1 MSTKKHTDG
10 PWEMHTDAHGRGL
23 IYAESRWLATTW
35 RANGEGND
43 APYLPSE
50 ANARLIAA
58 APEMLEALKISRG
71 NVASLNAAHPAIWG
85 EWLKVIDAAISKAEA
100 AQ

>member
-1 MSTKKHTDG
+1 MSTQKHTDG
-10 PWEMHTDAHGRGL
+10 PWKIHTDAHGRGL
-23 IYAESRWLATTW
+23 IYAEGRWLATTW

-50 ANARLIAA
+50 ANAHLIAA
-58 APEMLEALKISRG
+58 APDLLVALKQCVPLI
-71 NVASLNAAHPAIWG
+71 VAHANYSAEGVGTLQ
-85 EWLKVIDAAISKAEA
+85 VVRAAIAKAEA

>member
-1 MSTKKHTDG
+1 MSTQKHTAG
-10 PWEMHTDAHGRGL
+10 PWETHTDAHGRGL

-43 APYLPSE
+43 ASYLPSE

-58 APEMLEALKISRG
+58 APDLLAALK
-71 NVASLNAAHPAIWG
+71 
-85 EWLKVIDAAISKAEA
+85 WLVKEAGDCLEVEAPSGLQMARAAISKAEG